1 MTRYNKR
8 LTLAFFSTLLLGLS
22 ACSEGPAEDAGES
35 IDEAATDIQNAIED
49 SCEQAKEQLNTED
62 QDC

>member
-1 MTRYNKR
+1 MTRYNQP
-8 LTLAFFSTLLLGLS
+8 LMLALVSALLLGLS

-35 IDEAATDIQNAIED
+35 IDEATTDIQNAVED